1 MKKHFLIL
9 LFLTSSLIAL
19 TSCVSTLLQ
28 EKAPSFSKE
37 ITFTEPQN
45 TNASFKKIQK
55 SIYPAWKNQVSGN
68 VISIISDCNEI
79 NTLSFASMQQLFN
92 DSIDQAK
99 ITKQVQIQFKNKPAH
114 FMITSGQIDGQD
126 IEIRS
131 LTFKRKNC
139 VYLSALSGKP
149 QVIEQDQKSFDT
161 FNENLIFE

>member
-9 LFLTSSLIAL
+9 LSISSILISL
-19 TSCVSTLLQ
+19 SSCVSTLLQ

-68 VISIISDCNEI
+68 VISIISDCNE
-79 NTLSFASMQQLFN
+79 TTPLSFSNMQQLFN

-99 ITKQVQIQFKNKPAH
+99 ITKQIQIQFKNKLAH

-149 QVIEQDQKSFDT
+149 IVIEQDQKSFDN
-161 FNENLIFE
+161 FNQNLIFK